1 MKAWSTD
8 RLHSTMIDLGTC
20 WVCPQSLELEKIP
33 KMLEIPQNALFPVN
47 KLDFSECRL
56 ELFENNNEQKGGAT
70 DRKNRKILMEPE
82 KVWKFR
88 NKSKLVGFLVEKMAC
103 AQGKMRSYLGS

>member
-1 MKAWSTD
+1 
-8 RLHSTMIDLGTC
+8 MINLGTC

-56 ELFENNNEQKGGAT
+56 ELFENNNEQKSGAT
-70 DRKNRKILMEPE
+70 DRKKQENL
-82 KVWKFR
+82 
-88 NKSKLVGFLVEKMAC
+88 NGT
-103 AQGKMRSYLGS
+103 